1 VHSQADPHQPGRSTG
16 PPDPTGSGSPP
27 NYHTNV
33 QRAYLASTRALNG
46 LLVLVGVAM
55 IVSALLRG
63 GGALALGVIL
73 GAMFV
78 LLGAGRLWLARGGRP

>member
-1 VHSQADPHQPGRSTG
+1 
-16 PPDPTGSGSPP
+16 
-27 NYHTNV
+27 V
-33 QRAYLASTRALNG
+33 QRAYLASTRALNA

-78 LLGAGRLWLARGGRP
+78 LLGAGRLLLARGGRR